1 MEFGSYKTSDG
12 MFHVPNP
19 TTPVDPC
26 LLQNFSEQ
34 LAVAIAEAEGDD
46 DDEGE
51 GGAAEDTAD
60 TTIGERE
67 MDDHDDEDAMY
78 GPNNDPP
85 MYEVHEEIDDNYT
98 GDEDDETEDSGTDHG
113 SLDTFECL
121 LCEEGEDED
130 EY

>member
-1 MEFGSYKTSDG
+1 MVIRIVGSCPISRRIRT
-12 MFHVPNP
+12 PNP

-85 MYEVHEEIDDNYT
+85 WI
-98 GDEDDETEDSGTDHG
+98 S
-113 SLDTFECL
+113 
-121 LCEEGEDED
+121 
-130 EY
+130 